1 MFRALLER
9 LGRKPS
15 PPVAARPSAKPAV
28 APPKPPAAAPSTA
41 SIAAL
46 TEREAVIAIAL
57 KHRGEAREAALAH
70 PLLRSAAAVQELER
84 RSRGVDKTVNR
95 HARVALEQLRT
106 HQQEAAAARARLE
119 ELLVARARQ
128 TAAND
133 RTAWERDVELHARCL
148 DALAA
153 HAAADAA
160 LAPWDETLPGI
171 EDLRARVA
179 PPGPEPVL
187 APDPIE
193 LAATTPLPVAEAV
206 PAVAATDEA
215 APAEATSDN
224 TVVTHTEFPVP
235 STAEAIVEAPNPE
248 PAVDRAQQAAEA
260 AERKAQVERA
270 ERVLDRAEA
279 ALADG
284 QTQAARDGL
293 VTARRALT
301 DLGDHAPRAL
311 TRRVARLGNQI
322 MELRDWQ
329 TFVTAPKREAL
340 CADLQTLIDQ
350 PLAPP
355 DQLQRLKAVRAAWRE
370 LGPITRRED
379 HALGERFE
387 SLAEL
392 AFAPCKTWFAEQAA
406 LRAENLA
413 ARERICEELAVY
425 VRDTDWARADMQ
437 AADQILRTA
446 RAAWL
451 AHAPVDRD
459 AAKAVETRFEELQSS
474 LHETIR
480 NHWAR
485 KAEVKLHIVTA
496 AEALLQD
503 ESPLADRLQRAK
515 ALQQDWRDI
524 GPLQPRAR
532 EQELWTAFRS
542 ACDTLFAARDAERR
556 AADDAQTARV
566 SAAAAVLETIEAELA
581 ALADDGVPAATL
593 HNLRD
598 RLGALDDL
606 PAPAR
611 QPFRDR
617 RQAVLDRLK
626 SLEGASARHA
636 LRDTLA
642 ALAQADA
649 DLSVAEMAARSG
661 APAPEISDRRFAT
674 RRGRHGDPVPFD
686 ELARLTIQAELRAG
700 LESPPADAALR
711 MDVQV
716 GRLREGLAGSRDES
730 PLALAYAW
738 CALGPKDDSV
748 NPLRERFFAAIGAGA

>member
-1 MFRALLER
+1 MA
-9 LGRKPS
+9 
-15 PPVAARPSAKPAV
+15 
-28 APPKPPAAAPSTA
+28 
-41 SIAAL
+41 
-46 TEREAVIAIAL
+46 
-57 KHRGEAREAALAH
+57 
-70 PLLRSAAAVQELER
+70 
-84 RSRGVDKTVNR
+84 
-95 HARVALEQLRT
+95 
-106 HQQEAAAARARLE
+106 
-119 ELLVARARQ
+119 
-128 TAAND
+128 
-133 RTAWERDVELHARCL
+133 
-148 DALAA
+148 
-153 HAAADAA
+153 
-160 LAPWDETLPGI
+160 
-171 EDLRARVA
+171 
-179 PPGPEPVL
+179 
-187 APDPIE
+187 
-193 LAATTPLPVAEAV
+193 
-206 PAVAATDEA
+206 
-215 APAEATSDN
+215 
-224 TVVTHTEFPVP
+224 
-235 STAEAIVEAPNPE
+235 
-248 PAVDRAQQAAEA
+248 
-260 AERKAQVERA
+260 
-270 ERVLDRAEA
+270 
-279 ALADG
+279 
-284 QTQAARDGL
+284 
-293 VTARRALT
+293 
-301 DLGDHAPRAL
+301 
-311 TRRVARLGNQI
+311 
-322 MELRDWQ
+322 ELRDWQ

-355 DQLQRLKAVRAAWRE
+355 DQLQRLKAVRADWRA

-387 SLAEL
+387 NLAEL
-392 AFAPCKTWFAEQAA
+392 AFAPCKAWFAEQAA
-406 LRAENLA
+406 LRAENLV

-485 KAEVKLHIVTA
+485 KAEAKLHIVTA

-503 ESPLADRLQRAK
+503 ESPLPDRLQRAK

-556 AADDAQTARV
+556 ATDDAQAARV
-566 SAAAAVLETIEAELA
+566 SAAAAVLEAIEAELA

-642 ALAQADA
+642 ALAKADA

-661 APAPEISDRRFAT
+661 APAPEISDRRFAP
-674 RRGRHGDPVPFD
+674 RRGRHTDPVPIT

-716 GRLREGLAGSRDES
+716 GRLREGLAGSRDDS
-730 PLALAYAW
+730 PLALAHAW

-748 NPLRERFFAAIGAGA
+748 NPLRERFFAALGAGA